1 MMPLVSLLGVVTLD
15 CSVVVDTVVVG
26 CVVVGLGVEEQSTE
40 DVDRNERK
48 TTNEQR

>member
-26 CVVVGLGVEEQSTE
+26 CVVGLGVEEQSTE
-40 DVDRNERK
+40 DVDRNDRK